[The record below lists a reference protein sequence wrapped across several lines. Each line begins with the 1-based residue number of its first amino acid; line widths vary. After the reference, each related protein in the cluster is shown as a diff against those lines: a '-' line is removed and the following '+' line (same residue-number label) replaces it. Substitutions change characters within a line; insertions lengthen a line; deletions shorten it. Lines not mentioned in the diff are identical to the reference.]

1 MCESQVYILFRLTMN
16 QCSVGQQDTHKIV
29 QAFIDLIRR
38 HEQAFYT
45 FIHKVHSKGEGLFTD
60 LMQWMELF
68 LTGLRD
74 GLGEGLS
81 IEFLLPHTSEERE
94 QIISEIDKVVLY
106 HYKLKILY
114 EEKLR
119 RRFGRVQGNSIHS
132 AADAED
138 AATQGLLDSV
148 TGELNFGE
156 LAAGDALDLAAQQT
170 DEESSS
176 EDYSTSEDS
185 SDESES
191 QISTLENI
199 PGTQSSQNITTPHV
213 SSSLRQEQPPSPIPR
228 NSIPQPNRRHRSL
241 SLRGVRSLL
250 SLNNG
255 ISSRRSQD
263 TPPVPPLPVS
273 VKRADSLH
281 SNPLP
286 QRFLPPIS
294 TSQRHHEHTPSRLPQ
309 QTQFHT
315 QVPHQSSQP
324 RLGGPK
330 NVKQTLRPPNLQL
343 IPQLLPIFVEM
354 VGDGIWVQTMKM
366 LTK

>member
-1 MCESQVYILFRLTMN
+1 
-16 QCSVGQQDTHKIV
+16 V

-38 HEQAFYT
+38 HEQAFYN

-156 LAAGDALDLAAQQT
+156 LAAGDALDLAAQET

-176 EDYSTSEDS
+176 DYSTSEDS
-185 SDESES
+185 SDESD
-191 QISTLENI
+191 STLEKI
-199 PGTQSSQNITTPHV
+199 PTTRSSQALQTVTTPHV
-213 SSSLRQEQPPSPIPR
+213 SSPSQPERTTSSIQR
-228 NSIPQPNRRHRSL
+228 NSNPQPNRRHRSL

-255 ISSRRSQD
+255 ITSRRSQD
-263 TPPVPPLPVS
+263 TPPVPPLPVT

-281 SNPLP
+281 SNFFPQKPLP
-286 QRFLPPIS
+286 TGS
-294 TSQRHHEHTPSRLPQ
+294 TSQRYQEHTPSRLLQ
-309 QTQFHT
+309 QTQSHA
-315 QVPHQSSQP
+315 QVSHQSSQL
-324 RLGGPK
+324 RLGRPK
-330 NVKQTLRPPNLQL
+330 SVKQTLRPPDLQL

-354 VGDGIWVQTMKM
+354 VCDALGINYENADQVNR
-366 LTK
+366 